1 MCQSNVGIPGTGEA
15 MSIMLKVMDNVAS
28 VGEGSQ
34 ILVNQG
40 AADAVRCVTPVL
52 STFCFCLAHESS
64 CHFVSPLPIG
74 RSLCLLCFV

>member
-1 MCQSNVGIPGTGEA
+1 MAGLYLFVFVPVVVVLWPPAMRQSNVGIPGTGEA

-40 AADAVRCVTPVL
+40 AADAVRWITPVL
-52 STFCFCLAHESS
+52 SSFCTLHC
-64 CHFVSPLPIG
+64 
-74 RSLCLLCFV
+74 